1 MKMKMKNTAHRYDI
15 NRPSSRDRY
24 QYSKYKKCHRCLN
37 VLSNTYATFQAQ
49 FVKKLS
55 NADAE
60 LKEAVLI
67 KCVKSAAAA

>member
-24 QYSKYKKCHRCLN
+24 QYSKCKKCHRCFN
-37 VLSNTYATFQAQ
+37 VLSNTYATFEAQ

-55 NADAE
+55 NTEAE
-60 LKEAVLI
+60 LKEAMLI
-67 KCVKSAAAA
+67 KCV